1 MIACPHCG
9 RRLSDFPVKTE
20 DVRVALLTYPN
31 LPHKK
36 IGHMFG
42 VSRRRV
48 WGIAERYG
56 IATRHRSDRGRRKK
70 NQSSTP

>member
-9 RRLSDFPVKTE
+9 RLLSDFPVKAN
-20 DVRVALLTYPN
+20 DVRVALLAYPN

-36 IGHMFG
+36 IGQMFG
-42 VSRRRV
+42 ISRRRV

-56 IATRHRSDRGRRKK
+56 IASRHRSDRRRKK
-70 NQSSTP
+70 NQSTTP